1 MELINNFFIFLTVVK
16 IQLDLY
22 LVSSPRRFALE
33 HTTYRSMRHKVA
45 AAPLRGTF
53 FLTQHLVAPPPA
65 GLYLVVLH
73 LVPRSAG
80 HTTCSGL
87 RPTISS
93 GRGSAYLLHLAAA
106 CGGTI
111 SSTSDLGQLLHVGA
125 PPPAVLHIVP
135 RTLRTYYIWGSASGG
150 YFTPTPLNARQATL
164 HARYVH

>member
-1 MELINNFFIFLTVVK
+1 
-16 IQLDLY
+16 
-22 LVSSPRRFALE
+22 
-33 HTTYRSMRHKVA
+33 MRHKVA
-45 AAPLRGTF
+45 AASGGTRASGSATVNI
-53 FLTQHLVAPPPA
+53 LYLAPA
-65 GLYLVVLH
+65 GVLH

-111 SSTSDLGQLLHVGA
+111 SSTSDLGHLLHVVA
-125 PPPAVLHIVP
+125 PPAAVLHIVP
-135 RTLRTYYIWGSASGG
+135 RTLGAYYIWGSASGG
-150 YFTPTPLNARQATL
+150 YFTPTPLNTRQATL

>member
-1 MELINNFFIFLTVVK
+1 
-16 IQLDLY
+16 
-22 LVSSPRRFALE
+22 
-33 HTTYRSMRHKVA
+33 MRHKVA
-45 AAPLRGTF
+45 AAPLRSAF
-53 FLTQHLVAPPPA
+53 YLTQHLVAPRPVARLRLP
-65 GLYLVVLH
+65 YIVVLH

-111 SSTSDLGQLLHVGA
+111 SSTSDLGHLLHVVA

-135 RTLRTYYIWGSASGG
+135 RTLGAYYIWGSASGG
-150 YFTPTPLNARQATL
+150 YCTPTPLNARQATL